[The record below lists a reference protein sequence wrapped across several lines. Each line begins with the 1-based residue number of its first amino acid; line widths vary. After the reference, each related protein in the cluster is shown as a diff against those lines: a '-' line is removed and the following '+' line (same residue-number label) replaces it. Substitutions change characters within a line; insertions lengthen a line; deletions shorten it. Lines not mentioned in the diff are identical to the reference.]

1 MLHLRPVGKREGVL
15 YVNAQIA
22 NGALDLRVAEED
34 LHGAQVACLLIND
47 GRLGSV
53 QRMSAII
60 RRAQADRSHPLINK
74 PSILPSTDMIG
85 VIEPAR
91 KDKLVKRA
99 ASALKP
105 GQNAAASR
113 LEQFELNG
121 SAGLLMDDDGA

>member
-53 QRMSAII
+53 QR
-60 RRAQADRSHPLINK
+60 
-74 PSILPSTDMIG
+74 
-85 VIEPAR
+85 IERHNP
-91 KDKLVKRA
+91 
-99 ASALKP
+99 P
-105 GQNAAASR
+105 GASR
-113 LEQFELNG
+113 SQSPTHQQAEHIAEY
-121 SAGLLMDDDGA
+121 